1 MDCYLTAAIC
11 FTVGAWA
18 LWQIASRSTARPACA
33 EIMEDAARPHVLA
46 RAAIGDE
53 AARLVSSDDG
63 YGECPDAAGID
74 ITWQQAKVPD
84 GETSLRAKVWSGE
97 VLFTLP
103 TAAVS
108 TQTRLQG
115 SKLRVYPPPA

>member
-1 MDCYLTAAIC
+1 MASGWRQLSSIERLPEANSKKIR
-11 FTVGAWA
+11 
-18 LWQIASRSTARPACA
+18 LKPNASRGQRLAAEGEGGNGQRWIDFYSRP
-33 EIMEDAARPHVLA
+33 RNTRQLPVN
-46 RAAIGDE
+46 
-53 AARLVSSDDG
+53 S
-63 YGECPDAAGID
+63 
-74 ITWQQAKVPD
+74 QAKVPD

-115 SKLRVYPPPA
+115 SKLRVYPPPG